1 MPANRAMAHFGEVT
15 GNDAGLRTHADQAI
29 DAAWD
34 DYRKKNGRKA
44 LDRYILSVAQD
55 CSDLYVEL
63 KSKTAGKD
71 YVFDFTEV
79 DEIAFIDSV
88 HTTDESAQVM
98 GTIYAD
104 LILNQSPDFIGKLVL
119 SYLIQ

>member
-1 MPANRAMAHFGEVT
+1 MGIQ
-15 GNDAGLRTHADQAI
+15 G
-29 DAAWD
+29 
-34 DYRKKNGRKA
+34 YRKGIDKRKERDDLFYGR
-44 LDRYILSVAQD
+44 V
-55 CSDLYVEL
+55 SDLYVEL